1 MSRVLRSLFATCC
14 CGVAAAQSPLADA
27 VRTFAPFDL
36 DGDGRPELRKLEWA
50 GMAGA
55 LDKPLVVVLV
65 EGDVWRYRRHSFDY
79 PANSHSFSLKADLLR
94 FRDDIAA
101 EGHCVVLLAADVHS
115 GPPHQDGRT
124 VLAIRRLFQRLHG
137 VAPMQAA
144 VLVGHF
150 PDAMLVRT
158 CNWRRN
164 EVLTLPGRDGRP
176 VAIDAGTTNVRAVP
190 EIVAHRCDLVL
201 ADLDGDWERCY
212 VPGPTTLKSAWASFG
227 ASVPE
232 RGGSCQALQVGEI
245 PVTDV
250 FHVRDGAAFADA
262 AAFTLHLAP
271 EDRDHE
277 VGAAERMRSN
287 PLALPEIAVSRIDAR
302 GAGWNPGL
310 NAFEFVFEGVASE
323 TNLTV
328 GSLSS
333 METRPAIQPRW
344 GAGPAT
350 PPEWS
355 PNARGRE
362 SEHIAHLSRYFG
374 RNHTFRTRPTSPE
387 RHRPASISHG
397 LGSGFAALRAAD
409 PTWAE
414 FAEPG
419 YDVHTGADLL
429 ELFHWLQR
437 PAVLR
442 TLRAHSDPWHAA
454 FAATDPD
461 ALQRELGLPWHW
473 VKDGERFV
481 PSWHDHRG
489 GRADHVFW
497 RAVGAKE
504 GMGGPFLLLHT
515 GCEALSPP
523 RSDLPYDD
531 PEYGKF
537 GHAESI
543 LFFTEC
549 VAMLG
554 RAKVFYDEPRE
565 FAEVLGKGGT
575 IGDAWKRY
583 FELESQATNWDEV
596 GGDIGRKRAY
606 FWSIVGDCTLR
617 LPKPAGR

>member
-1 MSRVLRSLFATCC
+1 MLRALPIALATWF
-14 CGVAAAQSPLADA
+14 GGLVVAQSPLED
-27 VRTFAPFDL
+27 VVKTFAPFDL
-36 DGDGRPELRKLEWA
+36 DGDGRAEVRDLEWCDERGKA
-50 GMAGA
+50 GR
-55 LDKPLVVVLV
+55 PLVVVLV
-65 EGDVWRYRRHSFDY
+65 ESR
-79 PANSHSFSLKADLLR
+79 LLR
-94 FRDDIAA
+94 A
-101 EGHCVVLLAADVHS
+101 EGLRRETLRLPVLQCVRDISEEGQHVLMLAVDFHS

-124 VLAIRRLFQRLHG
+124 VLAIRRLFQRLHA

-164 EVLTLPGRDGRP
+164 EVLTLPSRYGKP
-176 VAIDAGTTNVRAVP
+176 VAIDASTTNVRAVP
-190 EIVAHRCDLVL
+190 EVVAHRCDLVL

-212 VPGPTTLKSAWASFG
+212 VPGPSTLRSAWASFG
-227 ASVPE
+227 ASVPD
-232 RGGSCQALQVGEI
+232 RGGVCKALQIGEV

-250 FHVRDGAAFADA
+250 FHVRDGAAIADPRT
-262 AAFTLHLAP
+262 FTLRLDAD
-271 EDRDHE
+271 DRDHE
-277 VGAAERMRSN
+277 VGAVDRTRGN
-287 PLALPEIAVSRIDAR
+287 PLARPEIAVSRIDAR
-302 GAGWNPGL
+302 GLAWQASGELYYALP
-310 NAFEFVFEGVASE
+310 EKSTRVVFGSE
-323 TNLTV
+323 AQQLY
-328 GSLSS
+328 G
-333 METRPAIQPRW
+333 EPRW
-344 GAGPAT
+344 RRLDRLEVT
-350 PPEWS
+350 MLVDYLE
-355 PNARGRE
+355 
-362 SEHIAHLSRYFG
+362 
-374 RNHTFRTRPTSPE
+374 RNHRFRTEPIGAPRF
-387 RHRPASISHG
+387 RPASIAHE
-397 LGSGFAALRAAD
+397 LGSGFPALRAAD
-409 PTWAE
+409 PAWAD

-419 YDVHTGADLL
+419 YDVYTGADLI
-429 ELFHWLQR
+429 ELFRWLQR

-442 TLRAHSDPWHAA
+442 TIRAHSDPWGAA
-454 FAATDPD
+454 FAASDPD
-461 ALQRELGLPWHW
+461 ALQRELGLPYHG

-481 PSWHDHRG
+481 SSWRDHRG

-575 IGDAWKRY
+575 IGCAWKRY

>member
-1 MSRVLRSLFATCC
+1 MLRALSIALATWF
-14 CGVAAAQSPLADA
+14 GGLVVAQSPLEDVVKA
-27 VRTFAPFDL
+27 FAPFDL
-36 DGDGRPELRKLEWA
+36 DGDGRAEVRKLEWA

-55 LDKPLVVVLV
+55 PDKPLVVVLV
-65 EGDVWRYRRHSFDY
+65 EGDVWRFQESNVAY
-79 PANSHSFSLKADLLR
+79 PVGTFSLKGALNQ

-101 EGHCVVLLAADVHS
+101 DGNCVLLLVVDVHS

-124 VLAIRRLFQRLHG
+124 VLALRRLFQRLHL

-164 EVLTLPGRDGRP
+164 EVLTLPGKDGKP
-176 VAIDAGTTNVRAVP
+176 IAIDAHTTNVRAVP
-190 EIVAHRCDLVL
+190 EVVAHRCDLVL
-201 ADLDGDWERCY
+201 ADLDGDWEPCY
-212 VPGPTTLKSAWASFG
+212 VPGPSVLKSAWAIFG
-227 ASVPE
+227 KSVPE
-232 RGGSCQALQVGEI
+232 RGGVCQALQIGE
-245 PVTDV
+245 VRVADV
-250 FHVRDGAAFADA
+250 FHVRDGSAIADPA
-262 AAFTLHLAP
+262 EFSLQLDP
-271 EDRDHE
+271 DDRDHE

-287 PLALPEIAVSRIDAR
+287 PLAVPEISVSRIDAR
-302 GAGWNPGL
+302 GAAWEPSRD
-310 NAFEFVFEGVASE
+310 AFELFVDGLPLRDGLRSGTVESLPVVQLGSGVAPAKAPDW
-323 TNLTV
+323 
-328 GSLSS
+328 SLD
-333 METRPAIQPRW
+333 
-344 GAGPAT
+344 
-350 PPEWS
+350 
-355 PNARGRE
+355 ARRLEFRFLNGY
-362 SEHIAHLSRYFG
+362 LC
-374 RNHTFRTRPTSPE
+374 RNHAFRTSSTSRE
-387 RHRPASISHG
+387 RHRPASIAHE
-397 LGSGFAALRAAD
+397 LGSGLAALRAAD
-409 PTWAE
+409 PTWAA

-429 ELFHWLQR
+429 ELFRWLQR

-442 TLRAHSDPWHAA
+442 TIRAHSDPWGAA

-461 ALQRELGLPWHW
+461 ALERELGLPWHW

-481 PSWHDHRG
+481 PSWRDHRG

-497 RAVGAKE
+497 RAVGAK
-504 GMGGPFLLLHT
+504 GWMGGPFLLLHT

-543 LFFTEC
+543 LFFTGC

-583 FELESQATNWDEV
+583 FELESQASDWEEV

-617 LPKPAGR
+617 LPKPEGR

>member
-1 MSRVLRSLFATCC
+1 MFRPWHGVLAAWC
-14 CGVAAAQSPLADA
+14 CGFVVAQSPLADVVTA
-27 VRTFAPFDL
+27 FAPFDL
-36 DGDGRPELRKLEWA
+36 DGDGRAEVRELRWREECGQA
-50 GMAGA
+50 G
-55 LDKPLVVVLV
+55 KPLVVVLV
-65 EGDVWRYRRHSFDY
+65 ERRLWQAKPSSRRSSAVAGPDAETLRQ
-79 PANSHSFSLKADLLR
+79 PLLQLAR
-94 FRDDIAA
+94 DIAE
-101 EGHCVVLLAADVHS
+101 EGRHVLLLSIDVHE

-124 VLAIRRLFQRLHG
+124 VLAIRRLFQRLHA
-137 VAPMQAA
+137 VTPMQAA

-164 EVLTLPGRDGRP
+164 EVLTLPGVDGKT
-176 VAIDAGTTNVRAVP
+176 VAIDANTTNVRAVP

-212 VPGPTTLKSAWASFG
+212 VPGPTTLRSAWASFG

-232 RGGSCQALQVGEI
+232 RGGVCQALQVGEI
-245 PVTDV
+245 AVADV
-250 FHVRDGAAFADA
+250 FHVRDGAAIADA
-262 AAFTLHLAP
+262 AAFTLQLDGN
-271 EDRDHE
+271 DRDHE
-277 VGAAERMRSN
+277 VSAAERTRGN
-287 PLALPEIAVSRIDAR
+287 PLAVPEIAVSRIDAR
-302 GAGWNPGL
+302 GAAWLPPPGAIDPML
-310 NAFEFVFEGVASE
+310 DEEAGPRVRESDEG
-323 TNLTV
+323 L
-328 GSLSS
+328 
-333 METRPAIQPRW
+333 PRW
-344 GAGPAT
+344 CASAYW
-350 PPEWS
+350 EVELL
-355 PNARGRE
+355 RDC
-362 SEHIAHLSRYFG
+362 LD
-374 RNHTFRTRPTSPE
+374 RNHRFRTLPQPLAR
-387 RHRPASISHG
+387 RRPASIAHE
-397 LGSGFAALRAAD
+397 LGSGLASLRAAD

-442 TLRAHSDPWHAA
+442 TLRAHSDPWCAA
-454 FAATDPD
+454 FAASDPD

-481 PSWHDHRG
+481 PSWRDHRG

-497 RAVGAKE
+497 RAVGDKKPT
-504 GMGGPFLLLHT
+504 GGPFLLLHT

-523 RSDLPYDD
+523 RSDLPYED

-537 GHAESI
+537 GHAEAI
-543 LFFTEC
+543 LFFSEC

-583 FELESQATNWDEV
+583 FEIESQAANWDEV

-617 LPKPAGR
+617 LPRP